1 MRLKRPNPRTLTAN
15 ILNEL
20 MKTQPH
26 RAAVFA
32 LYAAIAALAYVC
44 SSPAVSAQQTSAAT
58 QPATGPLPF
67 DPAVTV
73 GVLPNGMHYYIREN
87 HKPEK
92 RAELRLVVNAGSV
105 LEDEDQRGLAHM
117 VEHMAFRGTKRFA
130 KNEISSYLESVG
142 MRYGPDINA
151 FTSFDETVYMVTV
164 PTDTAAIVD
173 KGFQILSEWAHG
185 VAFEPSQV
193 EKERPVVIEEW
204 RLGQGAENRM
214 QNKWF
219 PVLFSGSRYGARLP
233 IGDKTIL
240 ETYKPAT
247 LRRFY
252 DTWYRPDLMAVVAVG
267 DFNKHQIE
275 ALIKRYLGAIPAGS
289 NPRSRTLY
297 PVPSYDS
304 TLVSI
309 NRDKEATRSVIRLL
323 YKELKRSNT
332 TTATYREG
340 LVEQLFG
347 SIFND
352 RFSEMTQKPNPPFIN
367 AYAAQGG
374 LVRSAESFSL
384 TAIVADNGIQRG
396 LNALLTEG
404 ERVKRFGFLQSELD
418 RAKKDMQRGI
428 EQAYAERDKTNSGVY
443 AESYVSAFLQ
453 SEPSTSVDYDL
464 ALISRFLPTITLAEV
479 NRLAGAWMTDR
490 NRVLVTTSPD
500 KPGIVDPSRA
510 ELLLAFDAVKR
521 ADIAA
526 YSETAPSQ
534 QLVEK
539 DPAGGHVVAE
549 RKIKEIDLTEW
560 KLSNG
565 VRVLLKP
572 TDFNADQV
580 SFTAYSPGGASLLSD
595 AAYAAASAADLIPLT
610 SGVGKFSVVDL
621 QKFLAGKQ
629 VSVSPMIDDLSEGFF
644 GNASQRDVETMLQL
658 VYLYFTQPRLDT
670 SLVNTFLGRF
680 RGVLANR
687 SASPEAAFSDTLQVT
702 MSQHSVRELPMSATT
717 LDRIDP
723 FKSYDF
729 YKDRFSDA
737 SGFTFV
743 FVGNFKLHSIKP
755 LVEKWLGGLPST
767 GKKETWR
774 DTGIRPPKGVVQ
786 RTVKKGAEPK
796 ARTALIFTGPFVY
809 TRQNRYHLSA
819 LAELLTIKLRE
830 ALRENLGGTYGVSV
844 APGTSREPEPSYQF
858 TIGFGSAP
866 ERLEVLTA
874 AALAQ
879 IDSVKKFGT
888 TPEYLNK
895 VKEATLRAR
904 ETALKQNEFWLS
916 QISTFDQSG
925 WSLAEI
931 PNGEKLISSLT
942 VQDLQRAAAMYLRTD
957 NYVRVSLYPENYPA
971 AENKE

>member
-1 MRLKRPNPRTLTAN
+1 MRPRPKLFRVTVFVTA
-15 ILNEL
+15 IL
-20 MKTQPH
+20 
-26 RAAVFA
+26 AS
-32 LYAAIAALAYVC
+32 ALAT
-44 SSPAVSAQQTSAAT
+44 PHATPAQQTTAAAT
-58 QPATGPLPF
+58 PLPF
-67 DPAVTV
+67 DSAVTV
-73 GVLPNGMHYYIREN
+73 GTLSNGMRYYIREN

-117 VEHMAFRGTKRFA
+117 VEHMAFRGTRNFER
-130 KNEISSYLESVG
+130 NQISSYLESLG

-151 FTSFDETVYMVTV
+151 FTSFDETVYMITI

-173 KGFQILSEWAHG
+173 KGFQILSEWAHN
-185 VAFEPSQV
+185 VAFEPSQIQ
-193 EKERPVVIEEW
+193 KERPVVIEEW

-219 PVLFSGSRYGARLP
+219 PVLFSGSRYADRLP
-233 IGDKTIL
+233 IGLKSVL
-240 ETYKPAT
+240 ETYTPAT

-252 DTWYRPDLMAVVAVG
+252 DTWYRPDLMAIVAVG
-267 DFNKHQIE
+267 DFDKRQIE
-275 ALIKRYLGAIPAGS
+275 SLVKRYLGAIPPATT
-289 NPRSRTLY
+289 PRARTLF
-297 PVPSYDS
+297 PVPAHDS

-309 NRDKEATRSVIRLL
+309 NSDKEATRSVIRLL
-323 YKELKRSNT
+323 YKQPKRYNT
-332 TTATYREG
+332 TAATYRQH
-340 LVEQLFG
+340 LVEGLFG
-347 SIFND
+347 SMFND
-352 RFSEMTQKPNPPFIN
+352 RFSEITQKPNPPFIN
-367 AYAAQGG
+367 AFASQGD

-418 RAKKDMQRGI
+418 RAKKDLQRGV
-428 EQAYAERDKTNSGVY
+428 EQTYAERDKTNSDVY
-443 AESYVSAFLQ
+443 AQSYVSAFLQ
-453 SEPSTSVDYDL
+453 SEPSTSIQYDL
-464 ALISRFLPTITLAEV
+464 DAVTQLLPGISLSEV
-479 NRLAGAWMTDR
+479 NRLAGEWMTDR
-490 NRVLVTTSPD
+490 NRVLATTSPQ
-500 KPGIVDPSRA
+500 KSGIVNPARG

-526 YSETAPSQ
+526 YTESAPSE

-539 DPAGGHVVAE
+539 DPVGGTIVSE
-549 RKIKEIDLTEW
+549 KQIKEVGITEW

-572 TDFNADQV
+572 TDFNADQIA
-580 SFTAYSPGGASLLSD
+580 FTSYSPGGASLLPD
-595 AAYAAASAADLIPLT
+595 ASYIAASAADLIPTT
-610 SGVGKFSVVDL
+610 SGVGKFTIVDL

-629 VSVSPMIDDLSEGFF
+629 VSVFPSIDDLSEGIS
-644 GNASQRDVETMLQL
+644 GSASQRDADTMLQL

-680 RGVLANR
+680 KGVLANR

-702 MSQHSVRELPMSATT
+702 MAQHSLREQPMSAAL

-723 FKSYDF
+723 FKSFDF

-743 FVGNFKLHSIKP
+743 FVGNFSPDSLKP
-755 LVEKWLGGLPST
+755 LVAKWLGSLPST
-767 GKKETWR
+767 GRKETWR
-774 DTGIRPPKGVVQ
+774 DTGIRPPSGVVQ
-786 RTVKKGAEPK
+786 RVVKRGAEPK
-796 ARTALIFTGPFVY
+796 ARTALIFTGPFEY
-809 TRQNRYHLSA
+809 TRQNRYYLSA
-819 LAELLTIKLRE
+819 LSELLNIKLRE

-844 APGTSREPEPSYQF
+844 SPSAIKDPQPSYRF

-866 ERLEVLTA
+866 ERLEALTV

-879 IDSVKKFGT
+879 IDSVKRFGT

-895 VKEATLRAR
+895 VKEAALRSR
-904 ETALKQNEFWLS
+904 ETAIKQNNYWLS
-916 QISTFDQSG
+916 QIATFDQSG
-925 WSLAEI
+925 WPLAEI

-942 VQDLQRAAAMYLRTD
+942 VEDLKRAAAKYLRTD
-957 NYVRVSLYPENYPA
+957 NYVRVSLYPENFSA
-971 AENKE
+971 AENR